1 MNKIKLVLSGMIIST
16 MLLATDPYKYTVDI
30 TNVSEDKVYV
40 ELDPPKIRK
49 KEIVFYL
56 PKIVPGTYAIADYG
70 RMVSDLK
77 AYDKKGRE
85 MEIERLDDNSW
96 KIKNAKKLAKI
107 GYWVEDTFDTEK
119 DGPNIFQP
127 AGTNIEEGKNFVI
140 NTSGFFGYF
149 EGMKK
154 KEFELNF
161 VRPKGFYGATG
172 MQPLSE
178 GGMLSGK
185 ISLEATKP
193 SADNSAVDRF
203 SAGDYDKLVDA
214 PLMYSKADTAIVR
227 VGNTDVLVA
236 SYSPNNV
243 VTAKEIAGTMKE
255 VLEAQFKYL
264 GGKLPVDKYAF
275 IFYFTDKPVTSYG
288 ALEHSY
294 SSLYYMPEAPIAQM
308 NQQLRN
314 FAAHEFFHI
323 VTPLNVHSE
332 EIDNFDFNEPK
343 MSQHLWMYEGMTEYF
358 AGNVQVKHGLITPD
372 QYLNVLRGKI
382 LQANQYN
389 DTLPFTVMS
398 KGTLDEHAGQYG
410 NVYQKGALIGMAL
423 DIKLRKLSDGAYGT
437 QNLMAQL
444 SERFG
449 KNAAFQDDELF
460 GVITEMTYPE
470 IGKFFAKHVAGN
482 EPLPYA
488 ELFKEVGVNFEESG
502 MIKTYSLGIG
512 QTNITIAQHEGK
524 QMLAIANAQ
533 SLDEMGKALGLQNG
547 DILYKM
553 NGKEIPD
560 LSAIQGFI
568 GEQMQNLPNLENFT
582 YVVLREV
589 DGAKREIELSAENKQ
604 IEVPAPFNISFDPEA
619 TDAQL
624 ALRKVWL
631 EPSN

>member
-1 MNKIKLVLSGMIIST
+1 MNRIKMVLSGMLIST
-16 MLLATDPYKYTVDI
+16 ILLAADPYKYTVDI
-30 TNVSEDKVYV
+30 TNVKDDKVYV

-56 PKIVPGTYAIADYG
+56 PKIVPGTYSIADYG

-77 AYDKKGRE
+77 AYDKRGRE
-85 MEIERLDDNSW
+85 MEIERIDENSW

-107 GYWVEDTFDTEK
+107 GYWVEDTFDSEL

-127 AGTNIEEGKNFVI
+127 AGTNIEDDKNFVI
-140 NTSGFFGYF
+140 NPSGYFGYF
-149 EGMKK
+149 EGMKQ

-161 VRPKGFYGATG
+161 IRPKGFYGATG
-172 MQPLSE
+172 MKPLSE
-178 GGMLSGK
+178 GGVLSGK

-193 SADNSAVDRF
+193 STESSAVDRF
-203 SAGDYDKLVDA
+203 SAEDYDKLIDA

-236 SYSPNNV
+236 SYSPNKV
-243 VTAKEIAGTMKE
+243 VTAEEIAATMEE
-255 VLEAQFKYL
+255 VLAAQLKYL

-294 SSLYYMPEAPIAQM
+294 SSLYFMPEAPIAQM
-308 NQQLRN
+308 NQQLRD

-332 EIDNFDFNEPK
+332 EIDNFDFNDPK

-358 AGNVQVKHGLITPD
+358 AGNVQVKHGLITPQ

-382 LQANQYN
+382 LQANRYN

-398 KGTLDEHAGQYG
+398 KGTLDEHASQYG

-423 DIKLRKLSDGAYGT
+423 DIKLRKLSSGSYGT
-437 QNLMAQL
+437 QNLMAEL
-444 SERFG
+444 SERYG
-449 KNAAFQDDELF
+449 KSNAFKDDELF

-470 IGKFFAKHVAGN
+470 IGEFFQNHVAGN
-482 EPLPYA
+482 QPLPYA

-502 MIKTYSLGIG
+502 TIRTYSLGIG

-547 DILYKM
+547 DIIYKM
-553 NGKEIPD
+553 NGKEMPD
-560 LSAIQGFI
+560 LTKIQGFI
-568 GEQMQNLPNLENFT
+568 GEQVQNLPNLENFT

-589 DGAKREIELSAENKQ
+589 DGAKREIELSAPNKQ
-604 IEVPAPFNISFDPEA
+604 IEVPAPFAISFDPEA
-619 TDAQL
+619 TEAQL

-631 EPSN
+631 EPSK